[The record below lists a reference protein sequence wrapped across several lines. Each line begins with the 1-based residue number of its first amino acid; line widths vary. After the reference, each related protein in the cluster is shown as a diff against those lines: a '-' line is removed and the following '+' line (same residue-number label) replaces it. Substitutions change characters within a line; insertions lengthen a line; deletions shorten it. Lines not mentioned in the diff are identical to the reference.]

1 MIRKYVSVLCLLVF
15 FSFVLCVRSSSVE
28 VKTLNATSV
37 HNLNTGLNYTT
48 IQKAIDAPETSIG
61 DVIFVEEGIY
71 YEHVTLNK
79 SLTII
84 GENRNRT
91 TIDGTE
97 NGTVLY
103 VTADKVKISNFTIQN
118 SGSSTSYG
126 IELVAENCT
135 VSGNTIRENG
145 NGILIMQSSRVV
157 ITENTISENEL
168 YGIWMGKSSNN
179 MIDRNDIT
187 NNGITGIESALSTD
201 NIVNANN
208 ISYNDWFGIEFYYC
222 NNTVFSKNT
231 IMNNKVDGICLG
243 ASHANKII
251 GNNIGKNSHGVSLSL
266 SNGNTIFH
274 NNFIQNRMLQAR
286 SISAQDNTWDNG
298 HPSGGN
304 YWSNYNGTDSFQGPL
319 QNITGSDGIG
329 DTAYSIDLDNQD
341 RYPLMGPFSSFNATS
356 KHQVQTICDSTI
368 SDFQFNGTAI
378 SFNIYGE
385 NDTSGFCRI
394 CIPTTLMNYT
404 YKVFINVTEVPHTLL
419 SCSNSTHSYLYFTY
433 NHSTQQVVIISE
445 FPSLIILTL
454 FMTTA
459 LLLVILYRRKQYV

>member
-1 MIRKYVSVLCLLVF
+1 MTRKSTPVLCLLLFCSCLLYARLSPVD
-15 FSFVLCVRSSSVE
+15 
-28 VKTLNATSV
+28 VKALKANSV

-48 IQKAIDAPETSIG
+48 IQEAIDAPETSIG
-61 DVIFVEEGIY
+61 DVIFIKEGIY
-71 YEHVTLNK
+71 HEHVILNK

-84 GENRNRT
+84 GEPRKRT
-91 TIDGTE
+91 AIDGTE

-103 VTADKVKISNFTIQN
+103 VTADNVKISNFTIQN

-145 NGILIMQSSRVV
+145 IGILLMQSSRVV

-168 YGIWMGKSSNN
+168 YGIWMGESSNN

-187 NNGITGIESALSTD
+187 NNGITGIESAFSTD

-231 IMNNKVDGICLG
+231 IMNNKADGICLG

-251 GNNIGKNSHGVSLSL
+251 GSDIGKNSHGVSLSL

-286 SISAQDNTWDNG
+286 SISAQNNTWHNG
-298 HPSGGN
+298 YPSGGN
-304 YWSNYNGTDSFQGPL
+304 YWSNYNGSDSFQGPF
-319 QNITGSDGIG
+319 QNVTSSDGIG
-329 DTAYSIDLDNQD
+329 DTSYSIDLDNQD
-341 RYPLMGPFSSFNATS
+341 KYPLMGLFSDFNATS
-356 KHQVQTICDSTI
+356 RCQVQTVCNSTI
-368 SDFQFNGTAI
+368 SSFQFNGTAI
-378 SFNIYGE
+378 SFNVCG
-385 NDTSGFCRI
+385 NDYTSGFCRI
-394 CIPTTLMNYT
+394 CIPTTLMNYS
-404 YKVFINVTEVPHTLL
+404 YKVFINFREIPQTLL

-433 NHSTQQVVIISE
+433 NHSTQEVVIISE
-445 FPSLIILTL
+445 FPALIVAPL
-454 FMTTA
+454 FMITT
-459 LLLVILYRRKQYV
+459 LLAVIVYRRKYSM